1 MIRDPQQ
8 LVVVHQ
14 LRRHVLEEADDA
26 VLDLADELV
35 GHIGQLLFFRRKND
49 FFLVVRES
57 ALPVQSIAKFCNFG
71 SKLCSNSQ
79 IFAAIY
85 CLNK

>member
-35 GHIGQLLFFRRKND
+35 VAEANLFGGDQQRQVTKLKSFND
-49 FFLVVRES
+49 WMRCFIKS
-57 ALPVQSIAKFCNFG
+57 G
-71 SKLCSNSQ
+71 LCSSSWN
-79 IFAAIY
+79 
-85 CLNK
+85 